1 MNTLLDQIRDIVK
14 SVKDDKEKLQ
24 QIVNYLES
32 EIIEEEEKLEESNN
46 AVDELPDKYK
56 PIVNEIAQYIDMGML
71 CFFISS
77 FTRATVLLIVS
88 ALKNQ
93 FPAESL
99 KQHVSIP
106 MEL

>member
-71 CFFISS
+71 CFLNPEKNELNFVVGTERYTQNRS
-77 FTRATVLLIVS
+77 RRS
-88 ALKNQ
+88 A
-93 FPAESL
+93 
-99 KQHVSIP
+99 
-106 MEL
+106 